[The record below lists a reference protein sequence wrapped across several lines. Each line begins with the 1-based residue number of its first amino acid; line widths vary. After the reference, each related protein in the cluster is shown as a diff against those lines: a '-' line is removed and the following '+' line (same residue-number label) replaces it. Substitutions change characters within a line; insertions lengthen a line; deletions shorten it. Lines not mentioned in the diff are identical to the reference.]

1 MSYNTILAT
10 APLTT
15 QNYHLKMI
23 GTSIGNSLI
32 WDNGT
37 NVGIGNTNTSY
48 KLDVSGTG
56 RFTGSIDLTNGISLA
71 SQFNIF
77 TNNQA
82 TNNITLA
89 QGFAT
94 TTDNIGYLY
103 NRATAD
109 FVFGTSNAE
118 RMRITSAGFVGIGT
132 SSPLNVLDVRQAS
145 AAMGNYQTIQAFST
159 DSAAINLGGGI
170 SLGGYHTGTTSI
182 AQFGSIVGR
191 KENGTSGNYDGYL
204 AFGTNAQATGVVERM
219 RITSAGYV
227 LIGTS
232 TSTGL
237 GVSRFQ
243 LAGTSTTAQ
252 ILITNTAGGY
262 ASTYSTSSDVYM
274 GRIDNGSSTLYIGTG
289 PLNGA
294 SFNNQLSISGSG
306 LVSIASNVEIGN
318 GYLSTSA
325 GSGTAYSSRLS
336 TEYTYPYI
344 DTFLDSIAGASY
356 QSRLRFRLNGAAG
369 AMEDK
374 LILWYDGTITFSGLA
389 GSGTRNVTVTAGGN
403 LSTSSDS
410 KLKQEDKEYAIGGL
424 KELLQIT
431 PRAYKWLDDIEKRGE
446 EAVTELGFFADEVAP
461 IIPSAAPKG
470 NDDMYG
476 FNDRALMAVMVKSIQ
491 ELTERLNKLENK

>member
-1 MSYNTILAT
+1 MG
-10 APLTT
+10 LT
-15 QNYHLKMI
+15 NNLGKLSNMI
-23 GTSIGNSLI
+23 TSTGSA
-32 WDNGT
+32 
-37 NVGIGNTNTSY
+37 VGIAQASPAYT
-48 KLDVSGTG
+48 LDVSGTV
-56 RFTGSIDLTNGISLA
+56 R
-71 SQFNIF
+71 
-77 TNNQA
+77 A
-82 TNNITLA
+82 TDY
-89 QGFAT
+89 FALT
-94 TTDNIGYLY
+94 TTSEAYAIQGTLSWNSARGTVLSGK
-103 NRATAD
+103 TASVYD
-109 FVFGTSNAE
+109 VAIYGAAGQSLITNPTGTNVISFPSGN
-118 RMRITSAGFVGIGT
+118 VGIGT
-132 SSPLNVLDVRQAS
+132 TTPAKQLDVYSSATTNTAQLVVSDAS
-145 AAMGNYQTIQAFST
+145 STNRLYLGTFSNG
-159 DSAAINLGGGI
+159 SYI
-170 SLGGYHTGTTSI
+170 SLGGTY
-182 AQFGSIVGR
+182 Q
-191 KENGTSGNYDGYL
+191 SGWSAN
-204 AFGTNAQATGVVERM
+204 GTNAIANIGMSATSGASTIQFETSSTNGAAPTERM

-325 GSGTAYSSRLS
+325 GSGTSYSSRLS
-336 TEYTYPYI
+336 TVYTYPYI
-344 DTFLDSIAGASY
+344 DTFLDSIAGTSY
-356 QSRLRFRLNGAAG
+356 QSRLRFRLNTAAG

-374 LILWYDGTITFSGLA
+374 LILWYNGAITFSGLA
-389 GSGTRNVTVTAGGN
+389 GSGTRTVTVGSDGT

-410 KLKQEDKEYAIGGL
+410 KLKQEDKEYPIGGL

-476 FNDRALMAVMVKSIQ
+476 FNDRAMMAVMVKSIQ